1 MRAIATWGLCLALT
15 LVAAGLRA
23 QEPAAPVKPQDQI
36 ALQFAAWI
44 DYIWERAPKEGRVN
58 LRFAFRRDGRPFEGK
73 ISSETQFAFTAVGAE
88 NVDVNQ
94 AFNPNPNGRWIFEDL
109 APGEYLITL
118 QGRGPF
124 AGWKWRQR
132 VRVAAGTAPLIEVEL
147 DP

>member
-1 MRAIATWGLCLALT
+1 LCLALST
-15 LVAAGLRA
+15 VAAGFRA
-23 QEPAAPVKPQDQI
+23 EEPAAPVQPQDRI

-44 DYIWERAPKEGRVN
+44 DYIWEREPKEGRVN
-58 LRFAFRRDGRPFEGK
+58 LRFAFRQDGRPFEGK
-73 ISSETQFAFTAVGAE
+73 VSSETEFAFTAVGGKS
-88 NVDVNQ
+88 VQVNQ

-118 QGRGPF
+118 QGRGRF

-132 VRVAAGTAPLIEVEL
+132 VRVAAGTAPRIEVEL